1 MHRGPGMQESGRS
14 PKVAVLDT
22 IHGAGTIA
30 QRMVESGIN
39 AVALEVYHHE
49 PGISDFDLIAAP
61 VHLPPSNPVLAEAR
75 RLHKKI
81 ITHHQAVGEL
91 VASSVPPDL
100 QIFEVTGTHSK
111 TSTALLLARILSGQ
125 KLVLTHTTRGLELWR
140 DGRESIIKNGL
151 SITPG
156 NVIVALDEARNRG
169 AGVLISEISLG
180 GTGLADWGILTSFSG
195 DYRIAKDTKW
205 ASTAKLQM
213 VSLTKKGAHLAANTD
228 VPISSDISFGE
239 GGRVQTR
246 PDRLLF
252 ADGELPLSLSE
263 DLDYAGYRTAIAAA
277 GAAARSAGV
286 PCRDIARALQ
296 GFDGFS
302 GRMKVRREGRLTIYD
317 SSNSGL
323 KVRDVNL
330 ALDRAR
336 GPSLGVV
343 VGEDAQT
350 VCEGMNIPGLLELIR
365 DRRDE
370 IKLLVLVGE
379 RLAPYAEDLQAIWKR
394 DLAAGQEAA
403 LASGGLDRLLLCVKC
418 FR

>member
-1 MHRGPGMQESGRS
+1 M
-14 PKVAVLDT
+14 
-22 IHGAGTIA
+22 
-30 QRMVESGIN
+30 
-39 AVALEVYHHE
+39 
-49 PGISDFDLIAAP
+49 
-61 VHLPPSNPVLAEAR
+61 
-75 RLHKKI
+75 
-81 ITHHQAVGEL
+81 
-91 VASSVPPDL
+91 
-100 QIFEVTGTHSK
+100 
-111 TSTALLLARILSGQ
+111 
-125 KLVLTHTTRGLELWR
+125 
-140 DGRESIIKNGL
+140 
-151 SITPG
+151 
-156 NVIVALDEARNRG
+156 IVALDEARNRG

-213 VSLTKKGAHLAANTD
+213 VSLAKKGAHLAANTD

-286 PCRDIARALQ
+286 PCRDISRALQ

>member
-1 MHRGPGMQESGRS
+1 M
-14 PKVAVLDT
+14 
-22 IHGAGTIA
+22 
-30 QRMVESGIN
+30 
-39 AVALEVYHHE
+39 
-49 PGISDFDLIAAP
+49 
-61 VHLPPSNPVLAEAR
+61 
-75 RLHKKI
+75 
-81 ITHHQAVGEL
+81 
-91 VASSVPPDL
+91 
-100 QIFEVTGTHSK
+100 
-111 TSTALLLARILSGQ
+111 LARILSEQ

-156 NVIVALDEARNRG
+156 NVIVALDEARKQG

-213 VSLTKKGAHLAANTD
+213 VSLAKKGAHLAANTD

-252 ADGELPLSLSE
+252 ADEELPLSLSE

-379 RLAPYAEDLQAIWKR
+379 RLAPYAEGLQAIWKR